1 MMEGDTMI
9 YSNQRKLALSGWL
22 RANHKEEYDNPFMLQ
37 KYLLF
42 YECFSK
48 VAGEKTDFEYLR
60 GYERG
65 PVFSQVWG
73 DYTKERCEFD
83 QKAEEAY
90 QSGMYDI
97 NEIRAKRSG
106 FMTGILTEQEL
117 SELTHTMNLWKSQ
130 SDRIQNGER
139 QVTLYETDF
148 NEDDALM
155 ISMLARMY
163 PNEMIDDAY
172 LVKVGQK
179 RFIFHKSDVSR
190 LTGQHR
196 DTLFTL
202 AERNDL
208 FNPIY
213 VEIGER
219 GELVID

>member
-1 MMEGDTMI
+1 MI

-22 RANHKEEYDNPFMLQ
+22 RANHIEEYDNPFMLQ

-48 VAGEKTDFEYLR
+48 VAGDKADFEYLR

-73 DYTKERCEFD
+73 DYTKERREFD

-90 QSGMYDI
+90 RSEVYDI

-106 FMTGILTEQEL
+106 FMTEILTEQEL

-130 SDRIQNGER
+130 SDRIRNGER
-139 QVTLYETDF
+139 QVTLYESDF
-148 NEDDALM
+148 NEGDRQM
-155 ISMLARMY
+155 ISTFVIMY
-163 PNEMIDDAY
+163 PDEMIDDAY
-172 LVKVGQK
+172 PIKVGQK
-179 RFIFHKSDVSR
+179 RFIFHKNDVSR
-190 LTGQHR
+190 LTEQHR
-196 DTLFTL
+196 DMLSEL

-208 FNPIY
+208 YNPVY
-213 VEIGER
+213 AEIGER
-219 GELVID
+219 GGIGY